1 MTGIRPREIV
11 MMETITTKVAFTLC
25 LLYITHSVRCFSPLN
40 HNNPIREGLHS
51 LTNEETERG
60 KITCPK
66 LDGWL
71 VAETL

>member
-1 MTGIRPREIV
+1 MTGIRPRGVVI
-11 MMETITTKVAFTLC
+11 METITEFAFTLC
-25 LLYITHSVRCFSPLN
+25 LLYSTHSVRCFSPLN
-40 HNNPIREGLHS
+40 HNNPMREDLHS

-71 VAETL
+71 VAETI